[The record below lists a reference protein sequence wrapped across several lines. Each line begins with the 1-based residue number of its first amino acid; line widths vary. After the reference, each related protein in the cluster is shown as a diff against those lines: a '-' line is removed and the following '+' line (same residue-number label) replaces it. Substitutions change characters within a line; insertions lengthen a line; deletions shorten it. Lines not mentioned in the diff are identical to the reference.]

1 MARSMTMRFMML
13 VLLAALAAAVGP
25 GCEGDTG
32 PAGPAG
38 ADGRNGTNGT
48 DAMLV
53 WETWSTGNF
62 TQYDWELAG
71 HRPWLFGTEGWPVGG
86 SVQVYGSGN
95 TFACSD
101 PALTDGQ
108 DGQVSIDVVLPKPGV
123 LTFWARVSSETNYDW
138 LFWAIDDT
146 TRNAISGNSGG
157 AWTEFSYPLSRGA
170 HTIRWA
176 YDKDGSIT
184 SGADR
189 GDVDNV
195 RIFLPAAALAPS
207 FADDAIE
214 VPEGVVLW
222 SEAGEP
228 PAK

>member
-1 MARSMTMRFMML
+1 MRVMML
-13 VLLAALAAAVGP
+13 ALLAALAVALGP

-32 PAGPAG
+32 PAGPSG
-38 ADGRNGTNGT
+38 TDGRNGTNGTNGT

-71 HRPWLFGTEGWPVGG
+71 TRPWMFGGEGWPVGG
-86 SVQVYGSGN
+86 SVVVYGPNN

-101 PALTDGQ
+101 PALTDNESA
-108 DGQVSIDVVLPKPGV
+108 DVSIDVVLPKPGV
-123 LTFWARVSSETNYDW
+123 LAFWARVSSEPNYDW
-138 LFWAIDDT
+138 LIWYADDT
-146 TRNAISGNSGG
+146 ILNAISGNSGG
-157 AWTEFSYPLSRGA
+157 AWTEFSYPLPSGA
-170 HTIRWA
+170 HTIRWT
-176 YDKDGSIT
+176 YYKDVSLT

-195 RIFLPAAALAPS
+195 RIFLPTAAQAPS
-207 FADDAIE
+207 FVLEASE

-222 SEAGEP
+222 TEAGEA